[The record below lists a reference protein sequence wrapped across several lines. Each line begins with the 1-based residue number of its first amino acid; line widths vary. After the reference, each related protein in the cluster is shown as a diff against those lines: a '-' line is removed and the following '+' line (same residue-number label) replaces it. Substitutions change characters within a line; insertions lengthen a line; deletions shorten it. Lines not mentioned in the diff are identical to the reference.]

1 MLNVFFIKLYIFK
14 STLVICLQKVISLN
28 LMIFQITVI
37 TNTVFKFSDVTHG
50 QKSAPSTK
58 MALYQ
63 KIYIFRK
70 NCFVFYKLHDVGNFL
85 IHSVGYLSTSLF
97 EIKQNHINHFRKTV
111 PCVTDFWHFLS
122 ICEYILRSKNF
133 FL

>member
-1 MLNVFFIKLYIFK
+1 M
-14 STLVICLQKVISLN
+14 S
-28 LMIFQITVI
+28 FQITVI
-37 TNTVFKFSDVTHG
+37 TNIVFKFSDVTHG

-70 NCFVFYKLHDVGNFL
+70 NCFAFYKLHDVGNFL

-111 PCVTDFWHFLS
+111 PCVTDF
-122 ICEYILRSKNF
+122 
-133 FL
+133 